1 MLENLKPF
9 DNFFLQMTC
18 VVRKSVCSLHICF
31 FISTS
36 EVDISHEDHSYAVPS
51 KCILKRQRDCL
62 QNEVT
67 TLQKKLKLSQ
77 QKARR
82 LQVKCESLEDVLSS
96 LKEKNLVTQSAFEIL
111 KESSDKIPSQVIQRL
126 FNNKLNPGVKR
137 KLYSNE
143 LRTFAVTLNFYS
155 AKAYSYVRQHFD
167 LCLPHESTIRRWY
180 SAVKANT
187 GFTEEAFKTLEIKV
201 KEEESKKKEVLV
213 SLVFDEVSIRK
224 QIEWNGKSFDGCVD
238 LGIFL

>member
-1 MLENLKPF
+1 MGCASPWQVYSLYICV
-9 DNFFLQMTC
+9 FF
-18 VVRKSVCSLHICF
+18 CF
-31 FISTS
+31 NS
-36 EVDISHEDHSYAVPS
+36 EVTSKDHCYAVPS
-51 KCILKRQRDCL
+51 QSILKRQRDCL

-77 QKARR
+77 QQARR
-82 LQVKCESLEDVLSS
+82 LQVKCESLKDVLSS
-96 LKEKNLVTQSAFEIL
+96 LKEQNLLSQPAFEIL
-111 KESSDKIPSQVIQRL
+111 KESSNKIPSQLIQRL
-126 FNNKLNPGVKR
+126 FDTKLNPGIRR
-137 KLYSNE
+137 KLYTNE

-155 AKAYSYVRQHFD
+155 AKAYRYVRDNFD

-180 SAVKANT
+180 STVKAST

-201 KEEESKKKEVLV
+201 KEEQSKKKEVLV

-238 LGIFL
+238 LGI